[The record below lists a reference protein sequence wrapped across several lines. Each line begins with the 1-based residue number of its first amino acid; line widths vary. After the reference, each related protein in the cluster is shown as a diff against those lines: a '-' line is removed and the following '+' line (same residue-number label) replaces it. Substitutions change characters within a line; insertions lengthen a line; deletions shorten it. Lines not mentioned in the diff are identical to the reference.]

1 MRALRNG
8 LLWVSLLL
16 AVSACQ
22 GVKYR
27 ALEKFG
33 VEKRDILVDRV
44 EEARDSQSAAREQFT
59 SALDQF
65 RSLVAIE
72 GGELDETYT
81 RLHSEYERSRDRAK
95 AVSDRV
101 EAVERVAGDLFDEW
115 EKELNDY
122 ENPELRKDSERLLR
136 DTRRRYSTLI
146 GAMRGAEESMH
157 PVLEVFEDQ
166 VLVLKHNLNAQ
177 AIGSLKRELASI
189 EQQTARL
196 IADMN
201 RAIAEADR
209 FIQNMR

>member
-1 MRALRNG
+1 MRALRNR
-8 LLWVSLLL
+8 LLWLCLLL

-33 VEKRDILVDRV
+33 IEKRDILVDRV
-44 EEARDSQSAAREQFT
+44 EEARDSQAAAREQFT

-72 GGELDETYT
+72 GGELEETYD
-81 RLHSEYERSRDRAK
+81 RLNAEYEHSRDRAK
-95 AVSDRV
+95 TVSDRV

-115 EKELNDY
+115 ENELKDY
-122 ENPELRKDSERLLR
+122 QNTELRRDSERLLR
-136 DTRRRYSTLI
+136 DTQQRYTTLI
-146 GAMRGAEESMH
+146 AAMRLADEAMD

-166 VLVLKHNLNAQ
+166 ILVLKHNLNAQ

-189 EQQTARL
+189 ERETTRL

-201 RAIAEADR
+201 RAIAEADQ
-209 FIQNMR
+209 FLQNMR